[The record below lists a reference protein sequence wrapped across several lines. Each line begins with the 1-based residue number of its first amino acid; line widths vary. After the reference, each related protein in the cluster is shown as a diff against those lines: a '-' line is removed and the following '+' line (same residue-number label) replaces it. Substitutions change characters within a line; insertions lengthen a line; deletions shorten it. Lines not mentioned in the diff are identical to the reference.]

1 MRISDMQDLNIIIP
15 KIYNELKNIRD
26 NNNIPFETYL
36 EQIKA
41 EGTIVK
47 YVIGEAQSYVDLWM
61 PHVSAIHRL
70 PLKK

>member
-1 MRISDMQDLNIIIP
+1 
-15 KIYNELKNIRD
+15 LKNIRD

-36 EQIKA
+36 EQIKT
-41 EGTIVK
+41 ENRIVK
-47 YVIGEAQSYVDLWM
+47 YVIGEDQTYVDLWM